1 MYNQL
6 YKQVGGNN
14 LLFEKQFR
22 FQLNNSTE
30 FVIVQLVEGIYV
42 SSEKW
47 EYTQGWYFLICS

>member
-6 YKQVGGNN
+6 YKRVGGNN

-30 FVIVQLVEGIYV
+30 FVIV
-42 SSEKW
+42 
-47 EYTQGWYFLICS
+47 